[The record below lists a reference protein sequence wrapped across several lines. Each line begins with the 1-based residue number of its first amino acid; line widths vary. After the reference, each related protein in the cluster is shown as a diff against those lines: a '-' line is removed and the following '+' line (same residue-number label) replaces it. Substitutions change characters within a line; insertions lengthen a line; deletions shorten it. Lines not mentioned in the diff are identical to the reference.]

1 MREQSRGRL
10 RNSRPPFAKRTP
22 AAEVHAA
29 EIEAWRRRRLARL
42 TSEDGWLSLTGLFW
56 LSEGSNAV
64 GSALD
69 AAVVLPGRS
78 PERLGTIRW
87 AGGRAVF
94 DPADPSAA
102 GLEADGRAVT
112 GPVAL
117 ATDAGGAPTVVS
129 IGTVR
134 FHLVER
140 GGRVAVRVRDRENP
154 ARFGLKPI
162 ESFPVDPA
170 WRFDA
175 RFDAYDPVRRM
186 PVTSVVG
193 TVEEEVVPG
202 AVVFA
207 AGGRELRLEPVLE
220 RGETDY
226 WIVFGDA
233 TNGRETYGGGR
244 FVYVPPPV
252 GGRTVLDFNKAYNP
266 PCVFTPYSTCPL
278 PAPGNRLPI
287 RVEAGERTY
296 SP

>member
-1 MREQSRGRL
+1 MAPG
-10 RNSRPPFAKRTP
+10 T
-22 AAEVHAA
+22 AEYAA

-42 TSEDGWLSLTGLFW
+42 TAEDGWLSLTGLFW
-56 LSEGSNAV
+56 LSEGPNPV
-64 GSALD
+64 GRGPG
-69 AAVVLPGRS
+69 AAVVLPPQT
-78 PERLGTIRW
+78 PERLGASRF
-87 AGGRAVF
+87 AGGRAF
-94 DPADPSAA
+94 IAPALRSAPVLAAA
-102 GLEADGRAVT
+102 GRPVT
-112 GPVAL
+112 QPVPL
-117 ATDAGGAPTVVS
+117 ATDAGGAPTVIS
-129 IGTVR
+129 IGPVR

-162 ESFPVDPA
+162 ESFPVDRA

-193 TVEEEVVPG
+193 TVEEETVPG

-220 RGETDY
+220 GGETDY

-278 PAPGNRLPI
+278 PAPQNRLPI
-287 RVEAGERTY
+287 RVEAGEKMYRG
-296 SP
+296 